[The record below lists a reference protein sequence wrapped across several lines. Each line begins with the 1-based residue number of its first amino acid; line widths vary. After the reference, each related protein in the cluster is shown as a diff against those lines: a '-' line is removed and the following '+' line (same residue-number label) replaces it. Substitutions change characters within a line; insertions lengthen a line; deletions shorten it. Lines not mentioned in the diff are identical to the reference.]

1 MYILAKRYILKIDRI
16 VCHRR
21 LSSSKP
27 NSYGIRSTQYLII
40 WQQVKSDPATTPL
53 SWHPVEEL
61 APILDLLQRYVSDT
75 KAANR
80 QRQEVKTSATIAGRK
95 RKYFHDDPQSHLPTP
110 QSRSAT
116 SREQSIVSSSDSDS
130 RQSLAIP
137 ATPEIY
143 NGVFQRRQGIV
154 VAVPRSGPGI
164 EAIDATL
171 MPMKHMVEDAFAVDM
186 IDAEL
191 AIRHRYQSIL
201 ERLPKPPVTLVN
213 DLDHET
219 PSLGFK
225 FISEYVLGEGV
236 ERMDQDTIVGCD
248 QCKPNMGANRGC
260 EYTQKCACLE
270 YAEPDESAMNEAQLA
285 LWDKAKY
292 SQEPSELMKLPK
304 KFPYFSTGPRAGCLV
319 DHYLK
324 HRYMIYECNENC
336 SCGPNCKNR
345 NVQHGRKVKLEIF
358 KTPNRGFG
366 LRCPQPLR
374 KGQFIDTYLGEILTD
389 QETIRRED
397 NNNDPSKASY
407 LFSLDKFAYHSDGS
421 IDIKAEDM
429 YTVDGQFMGCP
440 TRFIN
445 HCCDPNLRMYT
456 VSYAKYDRRIYDLA
470 FFAVEAIEAGTEL
483 TFDYMDVEETDEK
496 TRNVD
501 ASRVPCHCGAENCRG
516 SLWS

>member
-1 MYILAKRYILKIDRI
+1 
-16 VCHRR
+16 
-21 LSSSKP
+21 
-27 NSYGIRSTQYLII
+27 
-40 WQQVKSDPATTPL
+40 VKSDPATTPL

-61 APILDLLQRYVSDT
+61 ASILELLQRYVSDT
-75 KAANR
+75 KAAKR
-80 QRQEVKTSATIAGRK
+80 QRLEIKSSPTIAGYK
-95 RKYFHDDPQSHLPTP
+95 RKYLHDDLHSHLPTP

-130 RQSLAIP
+130 KHSFAAPDTP
-137 ATPEIY
+137 AIY
-143 NGVFQRRQGIV
+143 NGVFQRRQGVV
-154 VAVPRSGPGI
+154 VAVPRSGPEI
-164 EAIDATL
+164 EAVDSTL
-171 MPMKHMVEDAFAVDM
+171 MPMKHMVEDSFAIDM

-191 AIRHRYQSIL
+191 AIRQRYLSIL
-201 ERLPKPPVTLVN
+201 QRLPGPPVTLVN

-248 QCKPNMGANRGC
+248 KCKPNMGASRGC
-260 EYTQKCACLE
+260 EYTQMCACLE
-270 YAEPDESAMNEAQLA
+270 YAEPDESAMTEEQLA
-285 LWDKAKY
+285 RWQKAKY
-292 SQEPSELMKLPK
+292 SQDLEEEVATFPK
-304 KFPYFSTGPRAGCLV
+304 KFPYFSTGPRVGCLV
-319 DHYLK
+319 EHYLN
-324 HRYMIYECNENC
+324 HRYMIYECNDNC

-366 LRCPQPLR
+366 LRCPQSLR

-389 QETIRRED
+389 EEAIQRED

-407 LFSLDKFAYHSDGS
+407 LFSLDKFAYHPDGS
-421 IDIKAEDM
+421 IDVKQKDM

-445 HCCDPNLRMYT
+445 HCCDPNVRMYT

-496 TRNVD
+496 SRNVD
-501 ASRVPCHCGAENCRG
+501 ASKVSCHCGAENCRG
-516 SLWS
+516 FLWN